1 MIVFKNVKKKYKNK
15 VVIEDFNLEIERGK
29 IVALIGESG
38 SGKTT
43 LLKMINKLIPLSGGE
58 IYVNSQPISTWNS
71 TELRRALGYVIQ
83 QHGLFPHMTIKENI
97 QIIPRLLKQNQDG
110 LDQRSNE
117 LLRQVG
123 LEPEVYLNQ
132 YPSQLSGGQQ
142 QRIGI
147 VRALITNPD
156 IILMDEPFSALD
168 PITREDLQEELL
180 AIQKDFHKTIVFV
193 THDMDEA
200 LKLADKICILQQ
212 GKVLQYDTPENI
224 LKNPA
229 NDYVLNFIGKGR
241 IWNNPELINVM
252 DAAIS
257 NPVTIGASRTIVQAL
272 EVIRNRK
279 VDSLLVVDKQ
289 RKLLG
294 MVTLKY
300 LISLKQ
306 KSLTIEDVMTTEV
319 PIIDK
324 EATLVDCLALFESMG
339 GNYLVVIDSHQQ
351 LQGLVTKS
359 SLLSLLGSQF
369 LEEEG
374 GEQ

>member
-58 IYVNSQPISTWNS
+58 IYVNNQPISTWNS

>member
-1 MIVFKNVKKKYKNK
+1 MIVFKNVKKKYKNT
-15 VVIEDFNLEIERGK
+15 VVIEEFNLEIERGK

-58 IYVNSQPISTWNS
+58 IYVNNQPISTWNS

-97 QIIPRLLKQNQDG
+97 QIIPRLLKQNQEV

-123 LEPEVYLNQ
+123 LEPDLYLDQ

-224 LKNPA
+224 LKKPA
-229 NDYVLNFIGKGR
+229 NDYVSNFIGKGR

-306 KSLTIEDVMTTEV
+306 KSLTIEEVMTTEV
-319 PIIDK
+319 PTIDK
-324 EATLVDCLALFESMG
+324 EATLVDCLALFESMD

>member
-1 MIVFKNVKKKYKNK
+1 MIVFKNVKKKYKNT
-15 VVIEDFNLEIERGK
+15 VVIEEFNLEIERGK

-58 IYVNSQPISTWNS
+58 IYVNNQPISTWNS

-97 QIIPRLLKQNQDG
+97 QIIPRLLKQNQEV

-123 LEPEVYLNQ
+123 LEPDLYLNQ

-224 LKNPA
+224 LKKPA
-229 NDYVLNFIGKGR
+229 NDYVSNFIGKGR

-319 PIIDK
+319 PTIDK
-324 EATLVDCLALFESMG
+324 EATLVDCLALFESMD

>member
-1 MIVFKNVKKKYKNK
+1 MIVFKNVKKKYKNT

-58 IYVNSQPISTWNS
+58 IYVNNQPISTWNS

-97 QIIPRLLKQNQDG
+97 QIIPRLLKQNQEV
-110 LDQRSNE
+110 LDQRSSE

-123 LEPEVYLNQ
+123 LEPELYLNQ

-229 NDYVLNFIGKGR
+229 NDYVSNFIGKGR

-294 MVTLKY
+294 IVTLKY

-306 KSLTIEDVMTTEV
+306 KSLMIEDVMTTEV
-319 PIIDK
+319 PTIDK
-324 EATLVDCLALFESMG
+324 EATLVDCLALFEGMG

-374 GEQ
+374 GDQ